1 MMLNIEGSILED
13 GLPHTKLDKP
23 YKLFKPT
30 YTALRSDNIIGTCK
44 FELPCQITTLY
55 YVFLN
60 SVFFF

>member
-30 YTALRSDNIIGTCK
+30 YTALRSDNIIGTYK
-44 FELPCQITTLY
+44 FCVAMPK
-55 YVFLN
+55 
-60 SVFFF
+60 